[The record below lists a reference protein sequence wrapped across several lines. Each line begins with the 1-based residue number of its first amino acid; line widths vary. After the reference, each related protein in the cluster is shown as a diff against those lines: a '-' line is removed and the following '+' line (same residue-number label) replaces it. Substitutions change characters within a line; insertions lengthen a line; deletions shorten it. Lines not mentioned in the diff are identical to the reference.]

1 MLSILH
7 NKINSITPIIS
18 IEKIDEINF
27 AIEYHDPTSVNPEQ
41 LVLINNIINQWPLDE
56 AKLAKLE
63 ILDNKWNNQLSQGF
77 TTPYGWKLGL
87 QNSDVTLLTG
97 AFLLAK
103 EAANMN
109 LSSNASIID
118 TDNISHSLS
127 IENFTILM
135 LEYGQYRTQLSTAY
149 AETKILIENA
159 QSFEELDSIEV

>member
-27 AIEYHDPTSVNPEQ
+27 AIEYQDPTSVSPEQ
-41 LVLINNIINQWPLDE
+41 LALINNIINQWPLDE

-103 EAANMN
+103 EAASMN

-135 LEYGQYRTQLSTAY
+135 LEYGQYRTQLSTVY